1 MTNTDA
7 FILILLIYAVFNNLK
22 LSSDAAVS
30 SRLKYGLLEMLLPAY
45 QMMGY
50 ASKKEDFNFP
60 LEDDSKFEEAKA
72 VGTAMSFG
80 VDSFYTYLNSLSS
93 DLPVDTLTLF
103 NAGAYGQ
110 EGVIKQE
117 SFLMF

>member
-1 MTNTDA
+1 MINISNIYTVNHGDIIYIKADCILNGKEETIWYSTSIENEKYISLTNADA
-7 FILILLIYAVFNNLK
+7 FILILFIYAVFNNLK

-30 SRLKYGLLEMLLPAY
+30 SRLKYGLLEILLPAY

-72 VGTAMSFG
+72 VG
-80 VDSFYTYLNSLSS
+80 
-93 DLPVDTLTLF
+93 
-103 NAGAYGQ
+103 
-110 EGVIKQE
+110 
-117 SFLMF
+117 